1 MGRKRKSHTAVF
13 KAQVAVAAV
22 RGDKTIA
29 ELASLHGVHPTL
41 IHGWKKHLLGGA
53 EGLFDA
59 GGKGASR
66 GDEELQ
72 AKLYE
77 EIGRLQAELT
87 WLKKKL
93 ARFG

>member
-1 MGRKRKSHTAVF
+1 MGRKRKSHTSAF

-22 RGDKTIA
+22 KGDKTIA

-41 IHGWKKHLLGGA
+41 IHAWKKQLLGGA
-53 EGLFDA
+53 EGLFD
-59 GGKGASR
+59 GASTSVNR
-66 GDEELQ
+66 NDEELQ
-72 AKLYE
+72 SKLYE

>member
-1 MGRKRKSHTAVF
+1 MGRKRKSHTAAF

-22 RGDKTIA
+22 KGDKTIA
-29 ELASLHGVHPTL
+29 ELAGLHGVHPTL
-41 IHGWKKHLLGGA
+41 IHAWKKQLLGGA

-59 GGKGASR
+59 GAKATSR

-72 AKLYE
+72 SKLYE

>member
-1 MGRKRKSHTAVF
+1 MGRKRKSHTAAF

-29 ELASLHGVHPTL
+29 ALASLHGVHPTL
-41 IHGWKKHLLGGA
+41 IHAWKKHLLGGA

-59 GGKGASR
+59 GARTTSR

-72 AKLYE
+72 SKLYE

>member
-1 MGRKRKSHTAVF
+1 MGRKRKSHTAAF

-29 ELASLHGVHPTL
+29 ELAGLHGVHPTL
-41 IHGWKKHLLGGA
+41 IHAWKKQLLGGA
-53 EGLFDA
+53 AGLFDA
-59 GGKGASR
+59 GAKAAGR

-72 AKLYE
+72 SKLYE

-93 ARFG
+93 SRFG

>member
-1 MGRKRKSHTAVF
+1 MGRKRKSHTAAF

-22 RGDKTIA
+22 KGDKTIA
-29 ELASLHGVHPTL
+29 ALASLHGVHPTL

-59 GGKGASR
+59 GAKAASR

-72 AKLYE
+72 SKLYE

>member
-1 MGRKRKSHTAVF
+1 MGRKRKSHTGAF

-22 RGDKTIA
+22 KGDKTIA

-41 IHGWKKHLLGGA
+41 IHAWKKQLLGGA
-53 EGLFDA
+53 EGLFDGHA
-59 GGKGASR
+59 TSVNR
-66 GDEELQ
+66 SDEELQ
-72 AKLYE
+72 SKLYE

-93 ARFG
+93 SRFG

>member
-1 MGRKRKSHTAVF
+1 MGRKRKSHTAAF

-22 RGDKTIA
+22 KGDKTIA
-29 ELASLHGVHPTL
+29 ELAGLHGVHPTL
-41 IHGWKKHLLGGA
+41 IHAWKKHLLGGA

-59 GGKGASR
+59 GGKATSR
-66 GDEELQ
+66 TDEELQ
-72 AKLYE
+72 SKLYE

>member
-1 MGRKRKSHTAVF
+1 MGRKRKSHTAAF

-29 ELASLHGVHPTL
+29 ELAGLHGVHPTL
-41 IHGWKKHLLGGA
+41 IHAWKKQLLGGA
-53 EGLFDA
+53 EGLFDGSA
-59 GGKGASR
+59 RSVSR

-72 AKLYE
+72 SKLYE

-93 ARFG
+93 ACFG

>member
-1 MGRKRKSHTAVF
+1 MGRKRKSHTAAF

-22 RGDKTIA
+22 KGDKTIA
-29 ELASLHGVHPTL
+29 EVASLHGVHPTL
-41 IHGWKKHLLGGA
+41 IHAWKKQLLGGA

-59 GGKGASR
+59 GVKATSR

-72 AKLYE
+72 SKLYE

>member
-1 MGRKRKSHTAVF
+1 MGRKRKSHTAAF

-22 RGDKTIA
+22 KGDKTIA

-41 IHGWKKHLLGGA
+41 IHAWKKQLLGGA

-59 GGKGASR
+59 GAKATSR

-72 AKLYE
+72 SKLYE

>member
-1 MGRKRKSHTAVF
+1 MGRKRKSHTAAF

-22 RGDKTIA
+22 KGDKTIA
-29 ELASLHGVHPTL
+29 ELAGLHGVHPTL
-41 IHGWKKHLLGGA
+41 IHAWKKQLLGGA
-53 EGLFDA
+53 EGVFD
-59 GGKGASR
+59 GGVRPSGQR
-66 GDEELQ
+66 DEELQ
-72 AKLYE
+72 SKLYE

>member
-1 MGRKRKSHTAVF
+1 MGRKRKSHTAAF

-29 ELASLHGVHPTL
+29 ELAGLHGVHPTL
-41 IHGWKKHLLGGA
+41 IHAWKKQLLGGA
-53 EGLFDA
+53 AGLFDPGVQAA
-59 GGKGASR
+59 GR

-72 AKLYE
+72 SKLYE

-93 ARFG
+93 SRFG

>member
-1 MGRKRKSHTAVF
+1 MGRKRKSHSAAF

-22 RGDKTIA
+22 KGDKTIA

-41 IHGWKKHLLGGA
+41 IHAWKKQLLGGA
-53 EGLFDA
+53 EGLFD
-59 GGKGASR
+59 GGTRATSR

>member
-1 MGRKRKSHTAVF
+1 MGRKRKSHTAAF

-22 RGDKTIA
+22 RGDKTVA

-41 IHGWKKHLLGGA
+41 IHAWKKQLLGGV
-53 EGLFDA
+53 EGVFDP
-59 GGKGASR
+59 GGRVSDR

-72 AKLYE
+72 SKLYE

>member
-1 MGRKRKSHTAVF
+1 MGRKRKSHTAAF

-29 ELASLHGVHPTL
+29 ELAGLHGVHPTL
-41 IHGWKKHLLGGA
+41 IHAWKKQLLGGA
-53 EGLFDA
+53 AGLFDA
-59 GGKGASR
+59 GAQAAGR

-72 AKLYE
+72 SKLYE

-93 ARFG
+93 SRFG

>member
-1 MGRKRKSHTAVF
+1 MGRKRKSHTAAF

-22 RGDKTIA
+22 KGDKTIA
-29 ELASLHGVHPTL
+29 ELAGLHGVHPTL
-41 IHGWKKHLLGGA
+41 IHAWKKQLLGA
-53 EGLFDA
+53 AAGLFDA
-59 GGKGASR
+59 GAKTTSR

-72 AKLYE
+72 SKLYE

>member
-1 MGRKRKSHTAVF
+1 MGRKRKSHTAAF

-22 RGDKTIA
+22 KGDKTIA

-41 IHGWKKHLLGGA
+41 IHAWKKQLLGGA

-59 GGKGASR
+59 GGKTTSR

-72 AKLYE
+72 SKLYE

>member
-1 MGRKRKSHTAVF
+1 MGRKRKSHTGAF

-29 ELASLHGVHPTL
+29 ELASVHGVHPTL
-41 IHGWKKHLLGGA
+41 IHAWKKQLLGGV
-53 EGLFDA
+53 EGLFDV
-59 GGKGASR
+59 GAKAASH

-72 AKLYE
+72 SKLYE